1 MKLIVKFNLALSVVI
16 LIGLAAAGYVSHELL
31 QRNAREEILQNAR
44 IMMQG
49 SLAARG
55 YTISQVNPLLQNQLN
70 YEFLPQS
77 VAAYAAT
84 EYFNE
89 LRKQYPDYTYKEAT
103 LNPTNPK
110 NRVADWEADIVNTF
124 RNTAD
129 QTELIGERDT
139 PSGRTLFLA
148 RPIQIKDPACLRCH
162 SVPDAAPASMIARY
176 GSANGF
182 GWQHNEIVG
191 AQVVSVPMDL
201 PIKRADATFRVFMTL
216 LAALVAFIFVLL
228 NVLLLTLVV
237 RPVKRL
243 ASIADRVSLGEMDV
257 EEFPVKGRDEISTL
271 AESFGRMRKSLV
283 HALKMLES

>member
-1 MKLIVKFNLALSVVI
+1 MKLIVKFNLALSLVI

-55 YTISQVNPLLQNQLN
+55 YTISQINPLLQNQLN
-70 YEFLPQS
+70 YEFLPQT

-89 LRKQYPDYTYKEAT
+89 LRKEYPDYTYKEAT
-103 LNPTNPK
+103 LNPTNP
-110 NRVADWEADIVNTF
+110 RDRAADWEADIVNTF
-124 RNTAD
+124 RNNSS
-129 QTELIGERDT
+129 QTEIMGERDT

-162 SVPDAAPASMIARY
+162 SVPDAAPASMISRY
-176 GSANGF
+176 GTANGF

-191 AQVVSVPMDL
+191 AQVVSVPMAL
-201 PIKRADATFRVFMTL
+201 PIQRADATFRVFMTL
-216 LAALVAFIFVLL
+216 LVALVAFIFVLL
-228 NVLLLTLVV
+228 NILLITLVV

-257 EEFPVKGRDEISTL
+257 EEFPVRGRDEISTL

>member
-1 MKLIVKFNLALSVVI
+1 MKLIVKFNLALSLVF
-16 LIGLAAAGYVSHELL
+16 LIGLGAAGYVSHELL

-55 YTISQVNPLLQNQLN
+55 YTVSQITPLLQNQLN
-70 YEFLPQS
+70 YEFLPQT

-103 LNPTNPK
+103 LNPTNP
-110 NRVADWEADIVNTF
+110 RDRAADWEADIVNTF
-124 RNTAD
+124 RNNNT
-129 QTELIGERDT
+129 QSEIFGERDT
-139 PSGRTLFLA
+139 PAGRTLFLA

-176 GSANGF
+176 GTANGF

-201 PIKRADATFRVFMTL
+201 PIKRAEATFSVFMTL
-216 LAALVAFIFVLL
+216 LVALVGFIYVLL
-228 NVLLLTLVV
+228 NVLLITLVV
-237 RPVKRL
+237 RPVNRL
-243 ASIADRVSLGEMDV
+243 ARIADRVSLGEMDV
-257 EEFPVKGRDEISTL
+257 EEFPVKGRDEIATL
-271 AESFGRMRKSLV
+271 SESFGRMRKSLV

>member
-1 MKLIVKFNLALSVVI
+1 MKLIVKFNLALSLVI

-55 YTISQVNPLLQNQLN
+55 YTISQINPLLQNQLN
-70 YEFLPQS
+70 YEFLPQT

-89 LRKQYPDYTYKEAT
+89 LRKEYPDYTYKEAT
-103 LNPTNPK
+103 LNPTNP
-110 NRVADWEADIVNTF
+110 RDRAADWEADIVNTF
-124 RNTAD
+124 RNNTS
-129 QTELIGERDT
+129 QTEIMGERDT
-139 PSGRTLFLA
+139 PAGRTLFLA

-176 GSANGF
+176 GTANGF

-191 AQVVSVPMDL
+191 AQVVSVPMAL
-201 PIKRADATFRVFMTL
+201 PIQRADATFRVFMTL
-216 LAALVAFIFVLL
+216 LVALVAFIFVLL
-228 NVLLLTLVV
+228 NILLITLVV

-257 EEFPVKGRDEISTL
+257 EEFPVRGRDEISTL

>member
-1 MKLIVKFNLALSVVI
+1 MKLIVKFNLALSLVF
-16 LIGLAAAGYVSHELL
+16 LIGLGAAGYVSHELL

-55 YTISQVNPLLQNQLN
+55 YTISQINPLLQNQLN

-77 VAAYAAT
+77 VAAYAAS

-89 LRKQYPDYTYKEAT
+89 LRKQYPDYSYKEAT

-124 RNTAD
+124 RNSTG
-129 QTELIGERDT
+129 QTEIVGERDT

-176 GSANGF
+176 GTANGF

-201 PIKRADATFRVFMTL
+201 PIQRADATFRVFMTL
-216 LAALVAFIFVLL
+216 LVALVAFIFVLL
-228 NVLLLTLVV
+228 NVLLVTLVV
-237 RPVKRL
+237 RPVNRL
-243 ASIADRVSLGEMDV
+243 ARIADRVSLGEMDV
-257 EEFPVKGRDEISTL
+257 EEFPVKGRDEIATL
-271 AESFGRMRKSLV
+271 GESFGRMRKSLV
-283 HALKMLES
+283 HALKMLEG

>member
-55 YTISQVNPLLQNQLN
+55 YTISQINPLLQNQLN

-103 LNPTNPK
+103 LNPTNP
-110 NRVADWEADIVNTF
+110 RDRAADWEADIVNAF
-124 RNTAD
+124 RNNTGQA
-129 QTELIGERDT
+129 EVVGERDT

-176 GSANGF
+176 GTANGF

-216 LAALVAFIFVLL
+216 LVALVAFIFVLL

-243 ASIADRVSLGEMDV
+243 ARIADRVSLGEMEV

>member
-55 YTISQVNPLLQNQLN
+55 YTISQINPLLQNQLN

-77 VAAYAAT
+77 VAAYAAS

-110 NRVADWEADIVNTF
+110 NRVADWEGDIVNTF
-124 RNTAD
+124 RNTAG
-129 QTELIGERDT
+129 QTEIVGERDT

-176 GSANGF
+176 GTANGF

-191 AQVVSVPMDL
+191 AQVVSVPMEL

-216 LAALVAFIFVLL
+216 LVALVVFIFVLL

-243 ASIADRVSLGEMDV
+243 ASIADRVSLGEMEV
-257 EEFPVKGRDEISTL
+257 EEFPVKGRDEIATL

>member
-55 YTISQVNPLLQNQLN
+55 YTISQINPLLQNQLN

-77 VAAYAAT
+77 VAAYAAS

-110 NRVADWEADIVNTF
+110 NRVADWEGDIVNTF
-124 RNTAD
+124 RNTAG
-129 QTELIGERDT
+129 QTEIVGERDT

-176 GSANGF
+176 GTANGF

-191 AQVVSVPMDL
+191 AQVVSVPMEL

-216 LAALVAFIFVLL
+216 LVALVVFIFVLL

-243 ASIADRVSLGEMDV
+243 AGIADRVSLGEMEV
-257 EEFPVKGRDEISTL
+257 EEFPVKGRDEIATL

>member
-1 MKLIVKFNLALSVVI
+1 MKLIVKFNLALSLVI

-55 YTISQVNPLLQNQLN
+55 YTISQINPLLQNQLN
-70 YEFLPQS
+70 YEFLPQT

-89 LRKQYPDYTYKEAT
+89 LRKEYPDYTYKEAT
-103 LNPTNPK
+103 LNPTNP
-110 NRVADWEADIVNTF
+110 RDRAADWEADIVNTF
-124 RNTAD
+124 RNNSS
-129 QTELIGERDT
+129 QTEIMGERDT

-176 GSANGF
+176 GTANGF

-191 AQVVSVPMDL
+191 AQVVSVPMAL
-201 PIKRADATFRVFMTL
+201 PIQRADATFRVFMTL

-228 NVLLLTLVV
+228 NILLITLVV

-257 EEFPVKGRDEISTL
+257 EEFPVRGRDEISTL